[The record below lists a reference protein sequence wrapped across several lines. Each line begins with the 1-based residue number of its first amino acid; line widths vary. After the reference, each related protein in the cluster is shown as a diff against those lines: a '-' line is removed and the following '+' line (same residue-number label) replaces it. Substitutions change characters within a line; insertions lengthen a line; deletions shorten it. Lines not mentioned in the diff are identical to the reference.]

1 MSQHVLLASALI
13 GLSVYMGLRA
23 LDIGRAR
30 GRRRALAVQAAP
42 PEQRASVREAAVN
55 FLVRTFPL
63 RTWFAMDNMR
73 DRLHRAGKRGVH
85 AEATYLAAKLIFPIG
100 GLAAGLLYFVVLD
113 VIAMPLAMQ
122 LSAALIAAY
131 IGLKVPDI
139 LIDRAIRKRQAS
151 LQDAWP
157 DALDLMIILVEG
169 GQSVDAALRR
179 VTADIGVR
187 SLPLAQD
194 LTILLTE
201 MSLLPDKRAAFENFA
216 RRSDVVEIKS
226 ACIALIQSDA
236 QGTEI
241 GPAFRALAADGR
253 AIRMS
258 RIEKKA
264 AAIASI
270 MALPVAVFFLLPL
283 MVLAVMPAAID
294 FLKWN

>member
-1 MSQHVLLASALI
+1 MSPYLILASGLI
-13 GLSVYMGLRA
+13 SASVYMALQGL
-23 LDIGRAR
+23 IMAR
-30 GRRRALAVQAAP
+30 PRSRRRALAVKAAP
-42 PEQRASVREAAVN
+42 VTKRATFRETAVT

-63 RTWFAMDNMR
+63 RSWFAIDTVR

-85 AEATYLAAKLIFPIG
+85 AEATYLAAKLLFAIG

-113 VIAMPLAMQ
+113 VIAMPLALQ
-122 LSAALIAAY
+122 LSAAVLAAY
-131 IGLKVPDI
+131 IGLKLPDI
-139 LIDRAIRKRQAS
+139 LIDRATRKRHAS
-151 LQDAWP
+151 VQDAWP
-157 DALDLMIILVEG
+157 DALDLMTILVEG

-187 SLPLAQD
+187 SLALAED

-201 MSLLPDKRAAFENFA
+201 MSLLPDKRSAYENFA

-226 ACIALIQSDA
+226 ACIALIQSEA

-253 AIRMS
+253 TIRMS

-283 MVLAVMPAAID
+283 MVLAIMPAAID